1 LLCAGA
7 VGYRALRL
15 TGISDGQ
22 TLGLTGFGGS
32 AHIVLQLAKSCFPNS
47 PVYVFARD
55 AGARAHADALGADWV
70 GATEAAPP
78 RALDAIID
86 TTPAWKPVVEALA
99 RLKPAGCEGPAIAG

>member
-1 LLCAGA
+1 VCHTELDEIEG
-7 VGYRALRL
+7 R
-15 TGISDGQ
+15 T
-22 TLGLTGFGGS
+22 
-32 AHIVLQLAKSCFPNS
+32 
-47 PVYVFARD
+47 VFARD